1 MSNNL
6 LQPDSD
12 ALHQSAIDVITH
24 VGNVMSE
31 GCAILREHDRLLAEN
46 QGGNRLGAEIK
57 AIEED
62 IRHVNE
68 KLERVKRKE
77 LTMTIVAPTSA
88 GKSTIINAIAGQ
100 DLLPSRNDA
109 MTVLPTEI
117 VFSREVTRPKL
128 ILDKALMTLLRE
140 VRGQLHQKLQRIGL
154 EEAVKQATKNDFP
167 RENVIREILNSSSVS
182 SQSEVDESNSIQ
194 AELIRINDLLRLC
207 GIFGVATGFLSSLS
221 EIPRIEVPF
230 PPLLSPLKDSGLGT
244 LALVDTPGPNEDK
257 SLNLVN
263 VVEDRL
269 KVSSLVLVVVD
280 YRTITQPEN
289 QAKVKKL
296 VDEIAAIKGRDRIYI
311 IVNKIDARD
320 PNNPEDL
327 TAEQILN
334 LVKTKY
340 EVDDPQNRVFEM
352 SSIKGFLATNF
363 QREQEIYQPTELR
376 KRKSFEALGQ
386 KYYSDYWEDRK
397 EDISLSE
404 MDKAANKY
412 WQKSG
417 FADFMEKA
425 IAPLVT
431 DAAPSMITIKGAL
444 NDISQKFASFLSCLS
459 KQKGI
464 LERDVQQLEEQ
475 INVLEA
481 ELKEVISIY
490 TSLKWQEE
498 FLSYNN
504 SIFSENKEK
513 INKAMHDV
521 QSEFREF
528 FEHQLDILWNRLIK
542 LNVSEDSRHY
552 LVIINPTYMNV
563 SMLQEIVNFNRVC
576 CIKINKIFDELC
588 DQIKNLQSQYIEDV
602 NYYLNSDNIFIHEIH
617 KKMQKEL
624 NQEFLLNKDKY
635 TNYYQYS
642 TEVVKKKCN
651 AYEANIS
658 KYEERLKKYESSS
671 TIVGNTKIY
680 WGEDLPDFINT
691 GYVSYDPINTLNP
704 YRHHP
709 YKNSTLIEISSR
721 RLGTKTVYVYL
732 FSQEVVSGIRSS
744 YIDKESSFV
753 SVLNLYSNL
762 LSEDESKNIVVS
774 TPGEDITI
782 ILWNRHHLFQEYEEY
797 LRQSI
802 ETSKKIQ
809 NSYAIFVSQYNQFLG
824 KTANLEKDLKY
835 LQKYFDNIK

>member
-24 VGNVMSE
+24 VSNVMSE

-46 QGGNRLGAEIK
+46 QSGNRLGAEIK

-109 MTVLPTEI
+109 TTVLPTEI
-117 VFSREVTRPKL
+117 VFSRKVTRPKL
-128 ILDKALMTLLRE
+128 FLGNALMTLLRD
-140 VRGQLHQKLQRIGL
+140 VWRQLHEKFQRIGL
-154 EEAVKQATKNDFP
+154 DEAIKQATKNDFP
-167 RENVIREILNSSSVS
+167 REDLIREIFNSSVFPL
-182 SQSEVDESNSIQ
+182 SEEVKSDDIQ
-194 AELIRINDLLRLC
+194 PALIKINNLLRLC
-207 GIFGVATGFLSSLS
+207 GIFGISTEFLSSLS

-230 PPLLSPLKDSGLGT
+230 PPQLSSLKDSGLGT
-244 LALVDTPGPNEDK
+244 LVLVDTPGLSEDK
-257 SLNLVN
+257 SLNLLN
-263 VVEDRL
+263 VAKDRL
-269 KVSSLVLVVVD
+269 DVTSLVLVVVD
-280 YRTITQPEN
+280 YMTIGQPEN
-289 QAKVKKL
+289 QKKVKKL
-296 VDEIAAIKGRDRIYI
+296 VDKMAADKGRDRIYI

-327 TAEQILN
+327 TTQQILN

-340 EVDDPQNRVFEM
+340 EIDDPQNRVFEM
-352 SSIKGFLATNF
+352 SAIKGFLATNF
-363 QREQEIYQPTELR
+363 QREKEIYQPTELR

-397 EDISLSE
+397 EDISSSE

-425 IAPLVT
+425 IAPLV
-431 DAAPSMITIKGAL
+431 PSIKYAL
-444 NDISQKFASFLSCLS
+444 KDISQIFTSFLSCLS

-464 LERDVQQLEEQ
+464 LERHIQQLQEQ
-475 INVLEA
+475 INFVEA

-498 FLSYNN
+498 FLSSIN
-504 SIFSENKEK
+504 SIFNESQEKKHTALHDFESE
-513 INKAMHDV
+513 
-521 QSEFREF
+521 SEFQKF
-528 FEHQLDILWNRLIK
+528 FDHQLDILCTRLIK
-542 LNVSEDSRHY
+542 LNIAEDSRHY

-563 SMLQEIVNFNRVC
+563 SMLQEIVNFNRIC
-576 CIKINKIFDELC
+576 CIKINKIFDELF
-588 DQIKNLQSQYIEDV
+588 DQLKNIESQYVEDV
-602 NYYLNSDNIFIHEIH
+602 NYYLNSDNVFIHEIH
-617 KKMQKEL
+617 KRMQKEL

-635 TNYYQYS
+635 TDFYQYAK
-642 TEVVKKKCN
+642 EVVKKKCN

-671 TIVGNTKIY
+671 TIVGNAKIY

-691 GYVSYDPINTLNP
+691 GYVSYDPMNTLNP
-704 YRHHP
+704 YRHHS
-709 YKNSTLIEISSR
+709 YQNSTLIEISSR

-732 FSQEVVSGIRSS
+732 FSEEVVSGIRSS

-753 SVLNLYSNL
+753 SVINLYFHSV
-762 LSEDESKNIVVS
+762 SEDELKKILVS
-774 TPGEDITI
+774 TLGEDITI
-782 ILWNRHHLFQEYEEY
+782 ILWNRYHLFKEYEEY
-797 LRQSI
+797 LRQLI

-809 NSYAIFVSQYNQFLG
+809 NSYTIIVSQYKLLLD
-824 KTANLEKDLKY
+824 KAANLEKY
-835 LQKYFDNIK
+835 LQYQQDYLK

>member
-1 MSNNL
+1 
-6 LQPDSD
+6 
-12 ALHQSAIDVITH
+12 
-24 VGNVMSE
+24 
-31 GCAILREHDRLLAEN
+31 
-46 QGGNRLGAEIK
+46 
-57 AIEED
+57 
-62 IRHVNE
+62 
-68 KLERVKRKE
+68 LE
-77 LTMTIVAPTSA
+77 
-88 GKSTIINAIAGQ
+88 
-100 DLLPSRNDA
+100 
-109 MTVLPTEI
+109 
-117 VFSREVTRPKL
+117 
-128 ILDKALMTLLRE
+128 
-140 VRGQLHQKLQRIGL
+140 
-154 EEAVKQATKNDFP
+154 
-167 RENVIREILNSSSVS
+167 
-182 SQSEVDESNSIQ
+182 
-194 AELIRINDLLRLC
+194 
-207 GIFGVATGFLSSLS
+207 
-221 EIPRIEVPF
+221 
-230 PPLLSPLKDSGLGT
+230 
-244 LALVDTPGPNEDK
+244 
-257 SLNLVN
+257 
-263 VVEDRL
+263 
-269 KVSSLVLVVVD
+269 
-280 YRTITQPEN
+280 
-289 QAKVKKL
+289 
-296 VDEIAAIKGRDRIYI
+296 
-311 IVNKIDARD
+311 
-320 PNNPEDL
+320 
-327 TAEQILN
+327 
-334 LVKTKY
+334 
-340 EVDDPQNRVFEM
+340 
-352 SSIKGFLATNF
+352 
-363 QREQEIYQPTELR
+363 PTELR
-376 KRKSFEALGQ
+376 KSESFNSLGEA
-386 KYYSDYWEDRK
+386 YYGDSWEDRK
-397 EDISLSE
+397 ENISLSE
-404 MDKAANKY
+404 MDNASDKY

-417 FADFMEKA
+417 FANFTKKA

-431 DAAPSMITIKGAL
+431 DAAPSMITTKGAL

-498 FLSYNN
+498 FMSYNS
-504 SIFSENKEK
+504 SIFSENQEK
-513 INKAMHDV
+513 TNKAMHDV
-521 QSEFREF
+521 QSKFREF

-651 AYEANIS
+651 AYEANIN

-691 GYVSYDPINTLNP
+691 GYVSYDPINTFN
-704 YRHHP
+704 P

-721 RLGTKTVYVYL
+721 RLGTKTYL

-782 ILWNRHHLFQEYEEY
+782 ILWNRYHLFKEYEEY

-809 NSYAIFVSQYNQFLG
+809 NSYAVLVSQYNQFLG
-824 KTANLEKDLKY
+824 KTANLEAALKY
-835 LQKYFDNIK
+835 QQEYFKKY

>member
-1 MSNNL
+1 
-6 LQPDSD
+6 
-12 ALHQSAIDVITH
+12 
-24 VGNVMSE
+24 
-31 GCAILREHDRLLAEN
+31 
-46 QGGNRLGAEIK
+46 
-57 AIEED
+57 
-62 IRHVNE
+62 
-68 KLERVKRKE
+68 
-77 LTMTIVAPTSA
+77 
-88 GKSTIINAIAGQ
+88 
-100 DLLPSRNDA
+100 
-109 MTVLPTEI
+109 
-117 VFSREVTRPKL
+117 
-128 ILDKALMTLLRE
+128 
-140 VRGQLHQKLQRIGL
+140 
-154 EEAVKQATKNDFP
+154 
-167 RENVIREILNSSSVS
+167 
-182 SQSEVDESNSIQ
+182 
-194 AELIRINDLLRLC
+194 
-207 GIFGVATGFLSSLS
+207 
-221 EIPRIEVPF
+221 
-230 PPLLSPLKDSGLGT
+230 
-244 LALVDTPGPNEDK
+244 
-257 SLNLVN
+257 VN
-263 VVEDRL
+263 VVKDRL
-269 KVSSLVLVVVD
+269 IASSLVLVVVD
-280 YRTITQPEN
+280 YTKIGQTDP
-289 QAKVKKL
+289 AKVKML
-296 VDEIAAIKGRDRIYI
+296 VDEIAAIKGRDRVYI
-311 IVNKIDARD
+311 IVNKIDDRD

-327 TAEQILN
+327 TAEQILS

-352 SSIKGFLATNF
+352 SAIKGFLATNF

-386 KYYSDYWEDRK
+386 KYYSDSWEDRK

-513 INKAMHDV
+513 TNKAMHDV